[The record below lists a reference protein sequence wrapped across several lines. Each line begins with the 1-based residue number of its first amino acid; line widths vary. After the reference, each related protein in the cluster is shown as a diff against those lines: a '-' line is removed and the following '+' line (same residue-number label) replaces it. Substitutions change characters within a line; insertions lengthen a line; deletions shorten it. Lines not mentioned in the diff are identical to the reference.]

1 MFSTRLTRLNWLKM
15 TNIRDCTK
23 LIDNKVCP
31 CGDNLRRLLL
41 TKPKQNNSEYR
52 IQRRIEIQEKKYKEC
67 FNLYK
72 N

>member
-31 CGDNLRRLLL
+31 CADNLRRLLL